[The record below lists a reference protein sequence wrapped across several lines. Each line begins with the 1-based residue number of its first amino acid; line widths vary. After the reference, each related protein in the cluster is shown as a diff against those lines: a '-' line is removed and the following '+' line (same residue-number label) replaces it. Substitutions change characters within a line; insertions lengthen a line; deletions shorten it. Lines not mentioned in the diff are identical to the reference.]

1 LPASK
6 GTRFIV
12 QAPGFLLAQTF
23 RILEKAGDIN
33 LSTGRALQL
42 RRDYASRVTQFRPG
56 TMPKHD
62 TLEQRLLT

>member
-1 LPASK
+1 LPASN
-6 GTRFIV
+6 GTRFIA
-12 QAPGFLLAQTF
+12 QAPGFLLAQIF
-23 RILEKAGDIN
+23 SSLENAVDTN

-42 RRDYASRVTQFRPG
+42 RRDYASRVTQFSPS